1 MEKDKYAKIKSED
14 EIKKIGSYDLGHEF
28 VIEPCVITEEMFKY
42 CSGIYKI
49 VQYDESDQTCL
60 LNLGASGDFWWPMS
74 TLEDPE
80 SNQELYDKVK
90 EYDVYNF
97 GGLFVKVDH
106 NTKTILPEFFNTRE
120 EALLN

>member
-1 MEKDKYAKIKSED
+1 MKKDKYARIKSER
-14 EIKKIGSYDLGHEF
+14 EIRKISYYDGSEL
-28 VIEPCVITEEMFKY
+28 VIEPCVITEKMFEY
-42 CSGIYKI
+42 CNGTYRI

-60 LNLGASGDFWWPMS
+60 LDMGTFENFWWPMS

-80 SNQELYDKVK
+80 SNQELHDKIK

-97 GGLFVKVDH
+97 GDLFVRVDH
-106 NTKTILPEFFNTRE
+106 NTKTILPEFFSTKE